1 MHGAYHAFENTV
13 TELLVGQVETHRFTQ
28 KARGYK
34 SCLEA
39 ALHQNHIPTSVYHA
53 LIQAVKE
60 NQKVLH
66 DYVAMRKER
75 LGVKELHY
83 WDLSVPLVEDSDRT
97 FSYEEAV
104 DIVIQSVAPLGKE
117 YQSIVEK
124 GLRKDGWVDVYE
136 KKGKRSGAY
145 SSGSYDTMPYILLNY
160 QGTISDVMTLSHEVG
175 HSMHSYLSR
184 QGQSYH
190 NAQYPIFLAEIA
202 STFHERLTYTY
213 MMQNEKDREFLIYQQ
228 IEGIR
233 STFFRQ
239 AMFAEFE
246 LKIHEEG
253 PMTAHKLKEIYL
265 QLNREYF
272 GPALTLDDVLGC
284 EYLRIPHFYYNF
296 YVYQYATGIAA
307 AYALGDIVEKEGPD
321 RYLRF
326 LQSGG
331 SAYPIDILKEA
342 GVDITSKEAL
352 SGIIGF
358 WKNLLAK
365 NRTGK

>member
-1 MHGAYHAFENTV
+1 
-13 TELLVGQVETHRFTQ
+13 
-28 KARGYK
+28 
-34 SCLEA
+34 
-39 ALHQNHIPTSVYHA
+39 
-53 LIQAVKE
+53 
-60 NQKVLH
+60 
-66 DYVAMRKER
+66 
-75 LGVKELHY
+75 
-83 WDLSVPLVEDSDRT
+83 
-97 FSYEEAV
+97 
-104 DIVIQSVAPLGKE
+104 
-117 YQSIVEK
+117 
-124 GLRKDGWVDVYE
+124 
-136 KKGKRSGAY
+136 
-145 SSGSYDTMPYILLNY
+145 
-160 QGTISDVMTLSHEVG
+160 
-175 HSMHSYLSR
+175 
-184 QGQSYH
+184 
-190 NAQYPIFLAEIA
+190 
-202 STFHERLTYTY
+202 
-213 MMQNEKDREFLIYQQ
+213 
-228 IEGIR
+228 
-233 STFFRQ
+233 
-239 AMFAEFE
+239 MFAEFE